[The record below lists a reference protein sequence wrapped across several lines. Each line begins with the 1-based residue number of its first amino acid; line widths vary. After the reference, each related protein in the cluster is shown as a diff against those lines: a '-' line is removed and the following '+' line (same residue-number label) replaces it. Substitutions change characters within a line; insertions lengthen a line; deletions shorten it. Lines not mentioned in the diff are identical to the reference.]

1 MVCFA
6 VEFPHFASIGEPQ
19 SFEVKFKQVKDYL
32 IDLYYLMD
40 LSFSMEDD
48 LMNVKKLGADLMKEM
63 KNITSD
69 FRLGLFASVSSS
81 YEI

>member
-6 VEFPHFASIGEPQ
+6 VEFPHFASIGEPR
-19 SFEVKFKQVKDYL
+19 SFEVKFKQVRDYL

-69 FRLGLFASVSSS
+69 FRLGLFASVSL
-81 YEI
+81 

>member
-1 MVCFA
+1 M
-6 VEFPHFASIGEPQ
+6 
-19 SFEVKFKQVKDYL
+19 KFKQVRDYL

-69 FRLGLFASVSSS
+69 FRLGLFASVSL
-81 YEI
+81 

>member
-1 MVCFA
+1 M
-6 VEFPHFASIGEPQ
+6 
-19 SFEVKFKQVKDYL
+19 KFKQVKDYL

-69 FRLGLFASVSSS
+69 FRLCLFASVSLS

>member
-1 MVCFA
+1 M
-6 VEFPHFASIGEPQ
+6 
-19 SFEVKFKQVKDYL
+19 KFKHVEDYP

-40 LSFSMEDD
+40 LSFSIEND
-48 LMNVKKLGADLMKEM
+48 LMNVKKLGADMKEM

-69 FRLGLFASVSSS
+69 FRLGLSASVSLS